1 MTRLRDIAQQAGV
14 AVNTVSKALRDAP
27 DLSAATKTRI
37 KLLAQ
42 QMGYVPDSAART
54 LRTRRTKLLGLVIS
68 SMTNPVYS
76 RIVLAIEEKTH
87 ELGYDVLYA
96 HTLNN
101 PEREEARIRQF
112 LSRRVDGLFVA
123 PVYRLA
129 TEARIYQELLV
140 RRVPTVVL
148 GHSAPFCRQFVNVET
163 DDLLASYFVTQHLL
177 KLGHRRIAFLAG
189 PPATPWTQER
199 LDGYRQAL
207 REASIEEDDK
217 LVFQAGRTIE
227 EGAAAAQQMI
237 NEGCDATA
245 VQAVN
250 DVVAVGCAETLLH
263 HGLRIPQ
270 DMSIAGFGNILLGKH
285 FRVPLTTT
293 RQPKFRLGLAAVSAM
308 KELLLG
314 RRPESQR
321 LPAELIV
328 RASTGTPPA
337 VHRLRQLK
345 Q

>member
-1 MTRLRDIAQQAGV
+1 LTRLRDIAQQAGV

-27 DLSAATKTRI
+27 DLSPATKTRI

-54 LRTRRTKLLGLVIS
+54 LRTRRTKLFGLVIS

-87 ELGYDVLYA
+87 ELGYDILFA
-96 HTLNN
+96 HTLNT

-129 TEARIYQELLV
+129 TEARIYQELLA

-163 DDLLASYFVTQHLL
+163 DDLLASYSVTQHLL

-199 LDGYRQAL
+199 LEGYRQAL

-237 NEGCDATA
+237 DERCDATA

-263 HGLRIPQ
+263 HGLKIPQ
-270 DMSIAGFGNILLGKH
+270 DTSVAGFGNILLGEH
-285 FRVPLTTT
+285 FRVPLTTP
-293 RQPKFRLGLAAVSAM
+293 RQPNFRLGLAAVSAM
-308 KELLLG
+308 QELILG
-314 RRPESQR
+314 RRPESRR